1 MALIGY
7 ARVSTED
14 QVTDAQQDALRAAGC
29 TEIFEEKLS
38 GGLRARPQ
46 LARALDRIR
55 RGDTLIVWKIDRL
68 ARSLSH
74 LLDVIERLEGQGAH
88 FRSLSD
94 PIDTG
99 SPQGRFSLQILGA
112 VAELERSLGRERTLS
127 GLKAAKARGR
137 VGGNPL
143 LKARDPEAIRKLSR
157 QRRANH
163 LVDLTTTAEEWLPLV
178 RRLRPAKSWNEVARR
193 LNDTLPPDR
202 QWTKERLLRA
212 VKRFVAEGLADPALL
227 GRAKVKRSDRL
238 LTLVAGIARANPGL
252 TLAQIGSQLEAM
264 RERAPRGGQR
274 WNPSSVKNLLD
285 RARKLDL
292 LGEEAAP
299 V

>member
-112 VAELERSLGRERTLS
+112 VVRLY
-127 GLKAAKARGR
+127 
-137 VGGNPL
+137 
-143 LKARDPEAIRKLSR
+143 R
-157 QRRANH
+157 Q
-163 LVDLTTTAEEWLPLV
+163 PF
-178 RRLRPAKSWNEVARR
+178 
-193 LNDTLPPDR
+193 
-202 QWTKERLLRA
+202 LRA
-212 VKRFVAEGLADPALL
+212 PNQLF
-227 GRAKVKRSDRL
+227 
-238 LTLVAGIARANPGL
+238 LVIS
-252 TLAQIGSQLEAM
+252 TF
-264 RERAPRGGQR
+264 
-274 WNPSSVKNLLD
+274 
-285 RARKLDL
+285 
-292 LGEEAAP
+292 
-299 V
+299 